1 MNAFTVDVKGLE
13 YSVVPQLHEGF
24 YSVSYA
30 NTSGMVGK
38 GTDGKW
44 EASLQ
49 SSTAVSLPAAEI
61 GEAIEKYLAGQPIQS
76 K

>member
-1 MNAFTVDVKGLE
+1 MNTFTVNVNGIE
-13 YSVVPQLHEGF
+13 YSVIPQLHKGF
-24 YSVSYA
+24 YSVSNA
-30 NTSGMVGK
+30 NTSGMIGK

-49 SSTAVSLPAAEI
+49 SSTAVALPATEI